1 MMTKRE
7 AVRAIL
13 DGEGA
18 DRIPAIMNIVSFSA
32 ARYGYGMPDIMM
44 DPEKYAECIAGTRE
58 ELGYDGFCGGLLVM
72 QKADIAGH
80 LPRPD
85 GQISGDGEDTIHS
98 LEDLEKLAPF
108 DVDACMNM
116 KGVLAN
122 VQILR
127 ERAPEE
133 PIYIIMYP
141 PTGLAFEL
149 MGARFAFKHMS
160 KTPELF
166 RAVSERCE
174 DIQFQIAQRLWDA
187 GVDFLWFPEPNFGG
201 ACISR
206 KTYER
211 CISESNIRYF
221 NRLKEAGIRFII
233 HTCGP
238 YDDRFDLVLKE
249 NAGAWHL
256 SDTTTKKV
264 KDGYG
269 DKVSLMGNIPCVR
282 VMLEQD
288 EEDVYKFAYQE
299 CMDAA
304 MDGRFILSGDCDLSP
319 QTPDENIQAA
329 VRAARDA
336 EKEIFASNR

>member
-32 ARYGYGMPDIMM
+32 ARYGYGMPDIMT
-44 DPEKYAECIAGTRE
+44 DPQKYAECVAGTRE

-149 MGARFAFKHMS
+149 MGARFAFKHMA

-174 DIQFQIAQRLWDA
+174 DIQFQIAQRLWEA

-211 CISESNIRYF
+211 CISESNIRFF
-221 NRLKEAGIRFII
+221 NRLKEAGIRFVI

-288 EEDVYKFAYQE
+288 AEDVYRFAYQE
-299 CMDAA
+299 CVDAA
-304 MDGRFILSGDCDLSP
+304 QDGRFILSGDCDLSP
-319 QTPDENIQAA
+319 QTPDENIRAA

-336 EKEIFASNR
+336 EKEIFA

>member
-1 MMTKRE
+1 
-7 AVRAIL
+7 
-13 DGEGA
+13 
-18 DRIPAIMNIVSFSA
+18 
-32 ARYGYGMPDIMM
+32 
-44 DPEKYAECIAGTRE
+44 
-58 ELGYDGFCGGLLVM
+58 
-72 QKADIAGH
+72 
-80 LPRPD
+80 
-85 GQISGDGEDTIHS
+85 
-98 LEDLEKLAPF
+98 
-108 DVDACMNM
+108 
-116 KGVLAN
+116 
-122 VQILR
+122 
-127 ERAPEE
+127 
-133 PIYIIMYP
+133 
-141 PTGLAFEL
+141 
-149 MGARFAFKHMS
+149 MS